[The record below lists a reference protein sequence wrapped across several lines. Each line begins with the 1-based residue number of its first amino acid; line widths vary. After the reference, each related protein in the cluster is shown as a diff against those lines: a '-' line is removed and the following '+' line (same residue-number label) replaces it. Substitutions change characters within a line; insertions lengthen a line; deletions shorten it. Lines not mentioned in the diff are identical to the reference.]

1 MPVFEYEAIDS
12 IGNPM
17 SGKVEASN
25 QQTATAQLTGQNFR
39 ITKIQEKK
47 GQGIG
52 NIKIGSK
59 KPKLA
64 ALVVFSRQFAT
75 MIDAGIRPVQALDIL
90 HDQCTDGNLK
100 PLILEIKTD
109 ILQGQSI
116 AEAMG
121 KHQKAFG
128 PLFINMVAAGELGGI
143 LATVLDRL
151 ASFLEAQQEMQDKI
165 KSAMVYPVVVIT
177 FALLITTALIVFVL
191 PKFKEIFDSM
201 TMPDGKALA
210 LPKAT
215 QLLFALSD
223 IMASYWYI
231 GLGAVIGLNVAFR
244 MYGNTQQGEY
254 NIDKMKLKL
263 PVVGDLLMKICVARF
278 SRTFGTLISAGIP
291 MMRAL
296 EIVSG
301 TAGNAVLAK
310 VIIDSREAIREG
322 KRLGES
328 LEASGYLPNLVT
340 QMINIGEDTGRIDE
354 MLKKVAD
361 FYEREVDVAI
371 KGLVSMIEP
380 ALIVFLGVVIGG
392 IAVSVITPIFALQK
406 ALSNH

>member
-12 IGNPM
+12 VGNPTR
-17 SGKVEASN
+17 GRVEASS
-25 QQTATAQLTGQNFR
+25 QHSAASQLSGQNFR
-39 ITKIQEKK
+39 ITRIQEKK
-47 GQGIG
+47 GLGQMR
-52 NIKIGSK
+52 IGSS

-64 ALVVFSRQFAT
+64 ALVIFSRQFAT
-75 MIDAGIRPVQALDIL
+75 MIDAGIRPVQALDVL
-90 HDQCTDGNLK
+90 YDQCKDPVLK
-100 PLILEIKTD
+100 PLIMEIKTD

-116 AEAMG
+116 HEAMQ
-121 KHQKAFG
+121 KHHKAFG
-128 PLFINMVAAGELGGI
+128 NLFINMIAAGEMGGI

-151 ASFLEAQQEMQDKI
+151 ATFLEAQQEINDKI
-165 KSAMVYPVVVIT
+165 KSAMIYPVVVVT
-177 FALLITTALIVFVL
+177 FAMIITTVLIIFVL
-191 PKFKEIFDSM
+191 PKFKDIFDSM
-201 TMPDGKALA
+201 TMPDGKPME

-215 QLLFALSD
+215 QFLFGISDWLS
-223 IMASYWYI
+223 SYWYI
-231 GLGAVIGLNVAFR
+231 PLGLAIGTKVFLQL
-244 MYGNTQQGEY
+244 YGNTKQGEY
-254 NIDKMKLKL
+254 NIDKVKLKT

-301 TAGNAVLAK
+301 TAGNAVIAK
-310 VIIDSREAIREG
+310 VIMDSREAIREG

-328 LEASGYLPNLVT
+328 MEASGHLPNLVT

>member
-12 IGNPM
+12 IGNPTR
-17 SGKVEASN
+17 GRVEASN
-25 QQTATAQLTGQNFR
+25 QQSAANQLASQSYR
-39 ITKIQEKK
+39 ITRINEKK
-47 GQGIG
+47 SMGQMR
-52 NIKIGSK
+52 IGSS

-75 MIDAGIRPVQALDIL
+75 MIDAGIRPVQALDVL
-90 HDQCTDGNLK
+90 YDQCTDAVLK
-100 PLILEIKTD
+100 PLIMEIKTD

-116 AEAMG
+116 HEAMA

-128 PLFINMVAAGELGGI
+128 NLFINMIAAGEMGGI

-151 ASFLEAQQEMQDKI
+151 ATFLENQQEINDKI
-165 KSAMVYPVVVIT
+165 KSAMVYPVVVVT
-177 FALLITTALIVFVL
+177 FALIITTALIVFVL

-201 TMPDGKALA
+201 TMPDGKPLA
-210 LPKAT
+210 LPKPT
-215 QLLFALSD
+215 QMLFGLSD
-223 IMASYWYI
+223 WISTYWYLPLGLAI
-231 GLGAVIGLNVAFR
+231 GSVIALR
-244 MYGNTQQGEY
+244 MYGNTPKGEY
-254 NIDKMKLKL
+254 NIDKVKLRI

-301 TAGNAVLAK
+301 TTGNAVLSK
-310 VIIDSREAIREG
+310 VIMDSREAIREG
-322 KRLGES
+322 RRLGES
-328 LEASGYLPNLVT
+328 MEASGYLPNLVT